1 MKSRKASPITTTTQ
15 LDVPI
20 THDLEIV
27 NQGSIPYKR
36 QENSPVVPAPK
47 GRQKARGF
55 GLQMRPTEFL
65 VR

>member
-1 MKSRKASPITTTTQ
+1 MKPPIQ
-15 LDVPI
+15 SAKQKDVPI

-36 QENSPVVPAPK
+36 QEASPVSPAPK

>member
-1 MKSRKASPITTTTQ
+1 MKKASPITTTTQ
-15 LDVPI
+15 RDVPI

-36 QENSPVVPAPK
+36 QEASPISPAPK
-47 GRQKARGF
+47 GRQEARGF
-55 GLQMRPTEFL
+55 GLMMRPVKYL

>member
-1 MKSRKASPITTTTQ
+1 MKSRTSPITTTTQ

-36 QENSPVVPAPK
+36 QEASPVSPAPK

>member
-1 MKSRKASPITTTTQ
+1 MRSNNPIKSSKQA
-15 LDVPI
+15 DVAI
-20 THDLEIV
+20 THSLDIV
-27 NQGSIPYKR
+27 NQGSIPYAK
-36 QENSPVVPAPK
+36 QEQTSIEAAPK

>member
-1 MKSRKASPITTTTQ
+1 MKKASPITTTTQ

-27 NQGSIPYKR
+27 NQGTIPYKH
-36 QENSPVVPAPK
+36 QENAPVTPAPK

>member
-1 MKSRKASPITTTTQ
+1 MKKASPITTTTQ

-36 QENSPVVPAPK
+36 QEASPITPAPK

-55 GLQMRPTEFL
+55 GLMMRPIEYL

>member
-1 MKSRKASPITTTTQ
+1 MKSPIQ
-15 LDVPI
+15 SAKQKDVPI

-27 NQGSIPYKR
+27 NQGTIPYKR
-36 QENSPVVPAPK
+36 QEDSPVVSAPK

>member
-1 MKSRKASPITTTTQ
+1 MKSPIQ
-15 LDVPI
+15 SSKQKDVPVI
-20 THDLEIV
+20 TDLEIV
-27 NQGSIPYKR
+27 NQGSLPYAR
-36 QENSPVVPAPK
+36 QEAVPNAPPAPK